1 MEQLLS
7 HLKGQPANE
16 ALTDT
21 AEAILKKTSRYR
33 SSVCR
38 LGKKDRRDR
47 MTCGLTRSRIIR
59 YIRVEGLPP
68 SFLETDFR
76 KRIFLKEGELI
87 DQQEVSGK
95 NRITRQRKRLEV
107 LIHRRLFKRQS
118 SSIDAARSRESCCRC
133 FGPHQRQTLCT
144 SS

>member
-1 MEQLLS
+1 MAVMPTLNQAYQSRPRRIRIRIGNATEPNEIQQMEQLLS

-59 YIRVEGLPP
+59 YIRVEGASALILGNGF
-68 SFLETDFR
+68 SKADF
-76 KRIFLKEGELI
+76 F
-87 DQQEVSGK
+87 
-95 NRITRQRKRLEV
+95 
-107 LIHRRLFKRQS
+107 
-118 SSIDAARSRESCCRC
+118 
-133 FGPHQRQTLCT
+133 
-144 SS
+144 